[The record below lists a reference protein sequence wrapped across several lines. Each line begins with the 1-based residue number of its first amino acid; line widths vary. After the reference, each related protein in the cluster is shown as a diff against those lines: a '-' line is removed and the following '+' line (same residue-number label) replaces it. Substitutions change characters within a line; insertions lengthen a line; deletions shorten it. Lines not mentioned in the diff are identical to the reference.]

1 MPFRISFPW
10 GVILRRSFMVK
21 MNCGMEGLLQRDAR
35 SCVNA
40 AGGAGAGDDHFRS
53 TAREGRVAS
62 PAGSFSTRCSRS
74 PPCAPPAKKVLVEG
88 IEQRHAVLE
97 TRRVLGVLP
106 REPGDEVV
114 EARGL
119 LPVELRIL
127 QVDVVDDLG
136 DRVQRGRGEGEG
148 AQ

>member
-1 MPFRISFPW
+1 MPFRISLPW

-21 MNCGMEGLLQRDAR
+21 MNCGMEGLLQRDAG

-40 AGGAGAGDDHFRS
+40 GAAGRAGREGHFRQRPS
-53 TAREGRVAS
+53 CPCRPVHS
-62 PAGSFSTRCSRS
+62 AGSRCSRS
-74 PPCAPPAKKVLVEG
+74 PPCAPPAKKVLVER
-88 IEQRHAVLE
+88 IEQRDAALE

-119 LPVELRIL
+119 LAV
-127 QVDVVDDLG
+127 
-136 DRVQRGRGEGEG
+136 
-148 AQ
+148 